1 MERSPRRT
9 GLPPAEGHAPQGDAL
24 FDSLAKVAEAYGGTP
39 DVARLASVLEGLEL
53 GDIPPELS
61 VAVAETLTYVYALDQ
76 AVETHGLPAPELR
89 PTPDALIRA
98 TQQLGEALGQTG
110 STIMG
115 ALGGKGA
122 LWPRRRKER

>member
-9 GLPPAEGHAPQGDAL
+9 GWPAGGGHAPQGDAL
-24 FDSLAKVAEAYGGTP
+24 FDSLAKVAEAYGGTQ
-39 DVARLASVLEGLEL
+39 DVARLAGVLAGLEL

-76 AVETHGLPAPELR
+76 AVETHGLPAPEIR

-98 TQQLGEALGQTG
+98 TQHLGEALGQTG
-110 STIMG
+110 STIIG

-122 LWPRRRKER
+122 LWPKRRKER